1 MATIINPTSLSFE
14 RIKQDLTEYVQS
26 KPEYDSW
33 RDFYESSAGMTE
45 IELLSGIGSFL
56 SYHSLG
62 ARRESNILTRKLTSS
77 AIGICNTL
85 GYQVNRKSAPRLR
98 LKLNVGTSI
107 YWNREDAIG
116 SYTDNRNI
124 SIISSQT
131 ISAGVVYLDVVVGD
145 WNTTTWISNVT
156 EDFVILKIVKDNIDN
171 NNDLDTIELIINEV
185 PTTIVKHAENL
196 IGSTVMLNTHQDGIL
211 LIFGDGVLG
220 RRLIANDEVVL
231 NYISTLGK
239 LGVYEVDLNDLDLNI
254 DAEVQE
260 VEVLSPGY
268 AGDSL
273 KKLSILPQG
282 YYTTRRRAV
291 TGLDHCFILQAYVGD
306 LISSQYTKVD
316 GECCTIRLSYLFDDE
331 HLMTNNEVTNVL
343 NYLDEYKMVGEE
355 IEITDPELVGIDM
368 KVTVVVDEGVTESN
382 IRAEIS
388 TIVNNYTWLLGT
400 SFFIGAISNDIAE
413 ITGVNR
419 FYIER
424 PVSDKTLEYQQYLK
438 LIHLDLVVTSD
449 ITTFITIDPSDEG
462 YLKLVDSGTTDGV
475 TVNKL
480 IDSTAHF
487 QTEGTTDGTTADKL
501 VDSTA
506 SFETDGVAIGDP
518 VYNTTDGT
526 KAYVT
531 AVDGEDQLTLSE
543 DIFVSG
549 EDYSI
554 GVQVGDVVL
563 NTTDTTR
570 AVVTAVDSVTQL
582 TLDSDTFVS
591 GKAYSVYAQ
600 IF

>member
-518 VYNTTDGT
+518 VYNTTDDLAFAQALKILPT
-526 KAYVT
+526 
-531 AVDGEDQLTLSE
+531 
-543 DIFVSG
+543 
-549 EDYSI
+549 
-554 GVQVGDVVL
+554 VGAIALGNDKY
-563 NTTDTTR
+563 
-570 AVVTAVDSVTQL
+570 
-582 TLDSDTFVS
+582 
-591 GKAYSVYAQ
+591 GKNIWPKHISPP
-600 IF
+600 FE